1 MGILGEKTLAD
12 MRSST
17 NMGWNHTSTTRMV
30 AATLF
35 IAGAIRLYFL
45 TGFQGTDDLVFAK
58 VAYNVAHG
66 NLAPGTYIGTLRYGF
81 NFPLAAA
88 TNILGF
94 NEYSLVLY
102 PLLTSLISILG
113 VYLIGEQL
121 YGREV
126 GVTAAVLLAF
136 CPLDII
142 WSGRIQADAPLLM
155 FMVLSCVAFFGAM
168 KRTRHGRMVRWLF
181 FASGVLLGLGYT
193 TKNVAIFLWPLFV
206 FLAWY
211 GSIGLGNLMWVVG
224 GFLAIFAAEAAFFFW
239 QTGDPLYT
247 FTVQSLHNKKVA
259 DMVFNGTTSDLI
271 SWPLAYPYWA
281 FFGFQ
286 HVGLTFYLAA
296 FAWAVYIFRK
306 TSVEPEHS
314 WANRVLLVWFVSL
327 LLILTFYVM
336 SWKPFVL
343 IWKQSNYILMFL
355 PPLLLLTAYCIRD
368 MPANWKVVLII
379 VYAST
384 SLLFAGVE
392 REVLAAESSNAR
404 AIARWYLEE
413 GRGMPLYCQVRDCGM
428 VSLLSGYEVESRM
441 IPYDDPFGNVSDMAD
456 LASVRHGV
464 VAINKHLL
472 KRSSESVSIQNQE
485 IIKSPPTEWKLV
497 KVFKHE
503 TYGVLYW
510 GRRVVAEMSR
520 SGAVPQSFMNFVD
533 RKIREAV
540 EPDTVSIYQVGKQRQ
555 HFYGGIREGL

>member
-1 MGILGEKTLAD
+1 MGILGEKTLG
-12 MRSST
+12 
-17 NMGWNHTSTTRMV
+17 NMGSSAITGWSHISTTRMV
-30 AATLF
+30 AAILF

-66 NLAPGTYIGTLRYGF
+66 NLTPGTYIGTLRYGF

-88 TNILGF
+88 TNIFGF
-94 NEYSLVLY
+94 NEYSLALY
-102 PLLTSLISILG
+102 PLVTSLISIFG

-126 GVTAAVLLAF
+126 GVTAALLLAF

-155 FMVLSCVAFFGAM
+155 FMVLSCVAFFRAM
-168 KRTRHGRMVRWLF
+168 KRTGDGRMVQWLF

-211 GSIGLGNLMWVVG
+211 GSIGLRHLACVVG
-224 GFLAIFAAEAAFFFW
+224 GFLAIFSAEAAFFFW

-259 DMVFNGTTSDLI
+259 DMVLTGATSDLI

-281 FFGFQ
+281 FLGFQ

-306 TSVEPEHS
+306 APVNPEHS

-355 PPLLLLTAYCIRD
+355 PPILLLTAYCLRG
-368 MPANWKVVLII
+368 MPTNWRAVLII

-413 GRGMPLYCQVRDCGM
+413 GRGRTLYCQVRDCGM
-428 VSLLSGYEVESRM
+428 VSLLSGYEVESKM
-441 IPYDDPFGNVSDMAD
+441 TPYDNPFLNLSGTAD
-456 LASVRHGV
+456 LASVRHGI
-464 VAINKHLL
+464 VAIDKHLL
-472 KRSSESVSIQNQE
+472 KRSREAVSIRNQK
-485 IIKSPPTEWKLV
+485 IIESPPTEWKLM
-497 KVFKHE
+497 KVSKHE

-510 GRRVVAEMSR
+510 GRRVVAEMGR
-520 SGAVPQSFMNFVD
+520 HGAVPQSVVNFVD
-533 RKIREAV
+533 LKVREAV
-540 EPDTVSIYQVGKQRQ
+540 EPDAVSIYEV
-555 HFYGGIREGL
+555 EA